1 MATSRRELLVTGAAA
16 ALSYCL
22 PKGLLAAGRP
32 EAPVSKA
39 ADAAHQAVLDADP
52 LLTRT
57 VLSGQLRTPFAVEGA
72 ARRLSLQLVDVGDLP
87 SAQTSGTVGS
97 DWCFAA
103 LWSGPSSVPLG
114 QRTYRLHHPQ
124 LGAFSIFLVP
134 VGRPARVRF
143 YEAVFNRPEA

>member
-22 PKGLLAAGRP
+22 PKGLLAASRA
-32 EAPVSKA
+32 EAPVFKA
-39 ADAAHQAVLDADP
+39 AAAAHQAVLDDNP
-52 LLTRT
+52 LLTRS

-72 ARRLSLQLVDVGDLP
+72 KRLSLQLVDVRDLP
-87 SAQTSGTVGS
+87 SAQASGTVGS

-103 LWSGPSSVPLG
+103 LWSGPSSLPLD

-134 VGRPARVRF
+134 VGRPARLRY

>member
-1 MATSRRELLVTGAAA
+1 MASSRRELLVTGAAA

-22 PKGLLAAGRP
+22 PKGLWAASRP
-32 EAPVSKA
+32 QAPA
-39 ADAAHQAVLDADP
+39 ATTAAAAHQAVLNDDP
-52 LLTRT
+52 LLTRS

-72 ARRLSLQLVDVGDLP
+72 AQRCSLQLVTVGDLP
-87 SAQTSGTVGS
+87 SAQAAGTTGS
-97 DWCFAA
+97 DWCFSA
-103 LWSGPSSVPLG
+103 LWSGPTAVPLG

-134 VGRPARVRF
+134 VGRPSRVRY